1 RRLNLELLED
11 RTLLSITRDGVAAWV
26 EQGPVP
32 ILNAGSKIPAQHN
45 PVAGAINAIA
55 VNPANSDIVY
65 VGAADGGIWKT
76 MNASA
81 AAPTW
86 ETHTDQMPSLAISAL
101 VFDPFDNN
109 HNTLYAGTGYVSSGA
124 YGNQG
129 FGLLKTVDG
138 GDTWTLL
145 GESTFAGLR
154 V

>member
-1 RRLNLELLED
+1 MSRSWLKKIRQFAGRGGKRRSHRSPRRRLNLELLED
-11 RTLLSITRDGVAAWV
+11 RTLLSITLDGVPDWV
-26 EQGPVP
+26 EQGPGP

-86 ETHTDQMPSLAISAL
+86 ETHTDQMPSLAIS
-101 VFDPFDNN
+101 
-109 HNTLYAGTGYVSSGA
+109 
-124 YGNQG
+124 
-129 FGLLKTVDG
+129 
-138 GDTWTLL
+138 
-145 GESTFAGLR
+145 
-154 V
+154 